1 MTVPDPPPP
10 VTPSDEKRLFA
21 GDDLPDPAT
30 AEPPSDLIVD
40 APLRPLPADP
50 VPAMTAAGE
59 RHEPSFPTVKAPM
72 SALQHPE
79 PPTPPPPR
87 DHGAAFVRFI
97 VKQSLTKKSRTDLS
111 RRMVDMCGLTGWQA
125 TTLNPD
131 MGDDAKLVILAGRFG
146 KITTEDDPQHLYTE
160 LVELSAVSMAWAQS
174 LARVQWRLEKR
185 RQRAARK
192 RKREE
197 KRKARRKDKDTAK
210 DKGKGG

>member
-1 MTVPDPPPP
+1 MTWRVLIWFRRWRYWRRWQMTVPDPPPP
-10 VTPSDEKRLFA
+10 ADPPGEKRLIHD
-21 GDDLPDPAT
+21 DDLPDSAT
-30 AEPPSDLIVD
+30 AGPRTPS
-40 APLRPLPADP
+40 
-50 VPAMTAAGE
+50 VPYVE
-59 RHEPSFPTVKAPM
+59 APM
-72 SALQHPE
+72 SALRHPE
-79 PPTPPPPR
+79 PPAPPPPR

-210 DKGKGG
+210 DTGKGG